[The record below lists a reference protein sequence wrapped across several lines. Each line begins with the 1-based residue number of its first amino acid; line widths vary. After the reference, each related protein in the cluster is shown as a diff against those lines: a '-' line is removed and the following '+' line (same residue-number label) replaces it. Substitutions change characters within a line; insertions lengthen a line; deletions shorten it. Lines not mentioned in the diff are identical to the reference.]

1 MGLLKTGIKT
11 MQTLLFPTQNFHE
24 SHQQFGQPQISK
36 IWPNHRCLASLDS
49 WPYSEQGREGSP
61 RAAVTIWRVSW
72 VLLVLA
78 IISLNT
84 ICRDLSNTSDTSA
97 FLLGTLQLL
106 PAPASQLLRHHSH
119 FLASPVGYLY
129 ERGDR

>member
-1 MGLLKTGIKT
+1 MGMGSTIRPTTNFQNLAQSPLPSVPGQLALVRAGERGI
-11 MQTLLFPTQNFHE
+11 
-24 SHQQFGQPQISK
+24 S
-36 IWPNHRCLASLDS
+36 
-49 WPYSEQGREGSP
+49 QGCRHHLEGVLG
-61 RAAVTIWRVSW
+61 AAGPG
-72 VLLVLA
+72 

-84 ICRDLSNTSDTSA
+84 ICRDLTNTSDTSA